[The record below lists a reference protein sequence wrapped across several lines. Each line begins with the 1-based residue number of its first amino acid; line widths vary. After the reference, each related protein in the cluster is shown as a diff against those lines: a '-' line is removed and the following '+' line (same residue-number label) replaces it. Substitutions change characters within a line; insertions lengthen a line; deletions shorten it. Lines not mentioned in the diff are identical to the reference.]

1 MNPRAFLVPMSLAL
15 LLALSGC
22 EAVQGSLQKKEEEKK
37 AEEAAPAE
45 VLIPVEAHHIERRNI
60 SDYFETTSRVLA
72 ERRVEVVSKGMG
84 QCIEVLVEEGQR
96 VTEGQV
102 IARLD
107 RKELEA
113 QLRQTRVTVQMNEY
127 QMNKAKEQQEKG
139 ILSSFEADNARFA
152 YEQSRAAL
160 SLQELQ
166 LENQDILA
174 PISGVVTQRVIQ
186 RGMVV
191 ATGVPVFSIVDPD
204 SFLLPITPPEKEVQ
218 NLREGQRAEV
228 SVDSA
233 PDKVFSVT
241 VRRINPA
248 VDPASGTVRVI
259 LDFDPADR
267 ALLKDSAFARVKLI
281 LETRENVIAVQKDTL
296 VEENSRKYLMVLK
309 KQEAAAGAT
318 DAKERYIADRIEVQT
333 GLEDSNYVEIVS
345 GIEPE
350 ALIVTLGQHTLKPGA
365 AVAVTNAND
374 QIMANVGLSA
384 EEALEAA
391 KEKQFKAP
399 QGEDRREKMMR

>member
-1 MNPRAFLVPMSLAL
+1 MNPRTYVVPFALAL
-15 LLALSGC
+15 LLGLSGC
-22 EAVQGSLQKKEEEKK
+22 EAVQGSLQKKEEENK
-37 AEEAAPAE
+37 AAEAAPAE

-152 YEQSRAAL
+152 FEQSRAAL

-174 PISGVVTQRVIQ
+174 PISGVVTQRIIQ

-281 LETRENVIAVQKDTL
+281 LETRENVMAVQKDTL

-309 KQEAAAGAT
+309 KQEGAAVT
-318 DAKERYIADRIEVQT
+318 PDAAERDIADRIEVQT
-333 GLEDSNYVEIVS
+333 GLEDSSYVEITG

-365 AVAVTNAND
+365 AVTITNAED
-374 QIMANVGLSA
+374 AIMANIAMPA
-384 EEALEAA
+384 EDALAA
-391 KEKQFKAP
+391 SKDEVFDPK
-399 QGEDRREKMMR
+399 GNDRREKMLR